1 MTSPKTIADM
11 EFEKMYNETGTYL
24 QQQLAFSSTT
34 QPASNT
40 LKKHK
45 KTSNKRVSFSAEIN
59 CKRVERL
66 YETDSERENLW
77 WPASNKANAAA
88 SKCMERFWRRDN
100 IYRWTIDE
108 EAWLN
113 YDIKLT
119 LAAARA
125 SWAKRIAALNEDGVS
140 DLPTVTV
147 TVTVTVAIKVEN
159 ETKMADYDSI
169 LDLASRQKAKWQS
182 RIN

>member
-11 EFEKMYNETGTYL
+11 EFEKMYNETGKYL
-24 QQQLAFSSTT
+24 QQQLTFSST

-40 LKKHK
+40 LKKPK
-45 KTSNKRVSFSAEIN
+45 KTTSKRVSFSAEIN

-77 WPASNKANAAA
+77 WPASNKSDAAA

-108 EAWLN
+108 EAWIN

-125 SWAKRIAALNEDGVS
+125 SWAKRIAALNDDNIS
-140 DLPTVTV
+140 DLP
-147 TVTVTVAIKVEN
+147 TVAIKVEN

-169 LDLASRQKAKWQS
+169 LDLASRQKAKC
-182 RIN
+182 IDE

>member
-1 MTSPKTIADM
+1 MSAPKTIADM
-11 EFEKMYNETGTYL
+11 EFEKMYNETGAYL
-24 QQQLAFSSTT
+24 QQQLTFSSTT
-34 QPASNT
+34 HNT
-40 LKKHK
+40 LKKPK
-45 KTSNKRVSFSAEIN
+45 KTSSKRVSFSSEIN

-77 WPASNKANAAA
+77 WPASNKSDAAA

-113 YDIKLT
+113 YDNNLT
-119 LAAARA
+119 LVAARA
-125 SWAKRIAALNEDGVS
+125 SWAKRIAALNEDSTS
-140 DLPTVTV
+140 DLP
-147 TVTVTVAIKVEN
+147 TVAIKVEN

-169 LDLASRQKAKWQS
+169 LDLASRQKAKWPVQ
-182 RIN
+182 IN

>member
-24 QQQLAFSSTT
+24 QQQLTFSSTT
-34 QPASNT
+34 HNT
-40 LKKHK
+40 LKKPK
-45 KTSNKRVSFSAEIN
+45 KTTSKRVSFSAEIN

-88 SKCMERFWRRDN
+88 SKRQEGFWKTDN

-113 YDIKLT
+113 YDNNLT
-119 LAAARA
+119 LVAARA
-125 SWAKRIAALNEDGVS
+125 SWAKRIAALNEDSVS
-140 DLPTVTV
+140 DLPTV

-169 LDLASRQKAKWQS
+169 LDLASRQKAKWPVQ
-182 RIN
+182 IN

>member
-24 QQQLAFSSTT
+24 QQQLTFSSTT
-34 QPASNT
+34 QPAYNT
-40 LKKHK
+40 LKKPK
-45 KTSNKRVSFSAEIN
+45 KTTSKRVSFSAEIN
-59 CKRVERL
+59 QKTVERL

-88 SKCMERFWRRDN
+88 SKCMERFWKRDN

-113 YDIKLT
+113 YDINLT

-125 SWAKRIAALNEDGVS
+125 SWAKRIAALNDDNIS
-140 DLPTVTV
+140 DLP
-147 TVTVTVAIKVEN
+147 TVAIKVEN
-159 ETKMADYDSI
+159 ETMADYDSI
-169 LDLASRQKAKWQS
+169 LDLASRQKAKC
-182 RIN
+182 IDE